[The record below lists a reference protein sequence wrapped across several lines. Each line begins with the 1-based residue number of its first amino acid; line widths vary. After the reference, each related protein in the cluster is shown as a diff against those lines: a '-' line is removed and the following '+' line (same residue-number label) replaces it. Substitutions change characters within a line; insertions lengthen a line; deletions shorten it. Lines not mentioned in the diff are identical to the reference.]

1 MDDWLQK
8 FLNHLEHERGLSPRT
23 VSAYGRDLEAFCGF
37 CAENDIDDPRRV
49 DEHLV
54 RGLVARRHRQGLD
67 GRSLQRLLSA
77 IRSFYR
83 YLLREGGARQNP
95 ALGVKAPKAGRKLPA
110 TLDPDMLDQ
119 LLSFPTDTPIAVRDK
134 ALLEL
139 FYSSGLRL
147 SEVAGLTW
155 DQLDLGSGMVTVRG
169 KGNRQRMVPV
179 GRPAREA
186 LLAWRSRR
194 AGLADFNEPHVFV
207 SLHGKP
213 LAVRS
218 IQDRIGYWARHQGL
232 PQHVHPHLLRH
243 SFASHMLESS
253 GDLRAVQELLGHADI
268 STTQVYTHLNF
279 QHLAEVYDKAHPRA
293 RRKTGKKDDD

>member
-1 MDDWLQK
+1 MDESLK
-8 FLNHLEHERGLSPRT
+8 RFLNHLAHERGLSPQT
-23 VSAYGRDLEAFCGF
+23 IKAYGRDLDTFRAFCVEDGI
-37 CAENDIDDPRRV
+37 EDPNKV
-49 DEHLV
+49 NEHLV
-54 RGLVARRHRQGLD
+54 RALIAQRHRQGLD

-77 IRSFYR
+77 IRSYYR
-83 YLLREGGARQNP
+83 YLLREGQAKHNP

-119 LLSFPTDTPIAVRDK
+119 LLSFPTDTPIALRDK
-134 ALLEL
+134 AMMEL

-155 DQLDLGSGMVTVRG
+155 DQLDLGSGLVTVQG

-179 GRPAREA
+179 GKLAREA
-186 LLAWRSRR
+186 LLAWRSKR
-194 AGLADFNEPHVFV
+194 AGLAAFNEPHVFV
-207 SLHGKP
+207 SLQGKP

-218 IQDRIGYWARHQGL
+218 IQARISHWARHQGL

-268 STTQVYTHLNF
+268 STTQVYTHLDF

-293 RRKTGKKDDD
+293 KKKSGES

>member
-8 FLNHLEHERGLSPRT
+8 FLTHLEHERGLSPQT
-23 VSAYGRDLEAFCGF
+23 VSAYGRDLDAFTRF
-37 CAENDIDDPRRV
+37 CAEDDVTDPARV
-49 DEHLV
+49 NEHLV
-54 RGLVARRHRQGLD
+54 RALVARRHRQGLD

-83 YLLREGGARQNP
+83 YLLREGAAKQNP

-110 TLDPDMLDQ
+110 TLDPDMLEQ
-119 LLSFPTDTPIAVRDK
+119 LLSFPTDTPIALRDK

-147 SEVAGLTW
+147 SEVAELTW
-155 DQLDLGSGMVTVRG
+155 DQLDLGAGMVTVRG

-186 LLAWRSRR
+186 LLAWRTRR
-194 AGLADFNEPHVFV
+194 AGIAAFNEPRVFV
-207 SLHGKP
+207 SMQGKP

-218 IQDRIGYWARHQGL
+218 IQDRIGHWARHQGL

-293 RRKTGKKDDD
+293 RKKASED